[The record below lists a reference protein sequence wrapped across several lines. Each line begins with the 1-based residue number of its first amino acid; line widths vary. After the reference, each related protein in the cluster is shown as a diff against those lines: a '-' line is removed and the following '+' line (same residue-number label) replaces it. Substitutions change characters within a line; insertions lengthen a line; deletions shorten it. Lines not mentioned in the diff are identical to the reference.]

1 MTMPEQRMWFTP
13 YDWNRSYLLPQSVTC
28 NIPHRG
34 SLEGYGAW
42 NLARGILVELCRA
55 LPATPVSLLY
65 DEPAQRRDHT
75 RIPKRITARARRAD
89 GQDVIVIYRS
99 ERGDAEPWPQFWSI
113 AVNGFIPA
121 TGRDVRRP
129 SPPWIAHIAAQT
141 LRAELGH

>member
-1 MTMPEQRMWFTP
+1 MSNDQLWFTP
-13 YDWNRSYLLPQSVTC
+13 YDWSRSYVLPESVAC

-34 SLEGYGAW
+34 SLDGYGAW
-42 NLARGILVELCRA
+42 NTARGVLVELCRA

-65 DEPAQRRDHT
+65 DEPVQRRD
-75 RIPKRITARARRAD
+75 RMRVAIRITARARRVD

-99 ERGDAEPWPQFWSI
+99 ERTDTEPWPEFWSV

-121 TGRDVRRP
+121 SGRDVRRP
-129 SPPWIAHIAAQT
+129 SPPWIAHTAAQT

>member
-1 MTMPEQRMWFTP
+1 MPERRMWITP
-13 YDWNRSYLLPQSVTC
+13 YDWGRSYVLPESVTC
-28 NIPHRG
+28 NIPLCG

-55 LPATPVSLLY
+55 LPATPISLLY
-65 DEPAQRRDHT
+65 DEPVRRRDLT
-75 RIPKRITARARRAD
+75 RIAKRITARARRAD

-99 ERGDAEPWPQFWSI
+99 ERCDTEPWPEFWSI

-121 TGRDVRRP
+121 TGCDVARP
-129 SPPWIAHIAAQT
+129 SPPWIAHTARET